1 MNEINHN
8 SISRDCWINKFAALT
23 DWLAQGLHGFASC
36 ARADPIQTQ
45 KWSWPPPKVTFM
57 ESRKERWRNKEPARR
72 GLWLRRRRP
81 RGSDKGHL
89 VMSGGDM
96 RTWAVCPRAGEEGAH
111 GGGASLRSALQGSLM
126 DRWGV
131 CVCGGWGLGVGGSQI
146 NSYTVQTSRDQ
157 RCLMSVTI
165 AICGMDLFLLLG
177 EICWRGANTHLSYF
191 NLRDMAG
198 KMSFNNSANGYQH
211 KVILFSFQL

>member
-1 MNEINHN
+1 MSEGGGGG
-8 SISRDCWINKFAALT
+8 STW
-23 DWLAQGLHGFASC
+23 
-36 ARADPIQTQ
+36 
-45 KWSWPPPKVTFM
+45 
-57 ESRKERWRNKEPARR
+57 RWRLPEVSAPGKFN
-72 GLWLRRRRP
+72 GQ
-81 RGSDKGHL
+81 
-89 VMSGGDM
+89 M
-96 RTWAVCPRAGEEGAH
+96 RCVG
-111 GGGASLRSALQGSLM
+111 
-126 DRWGV
+126 WGV
-131 CVCGGWGLGVGGSQI
+131 GVGGSQI

-198 KMSFNNSANGYQH
+198 KMSLSFNNSSNGYQH